1 LVPSKLLI
9 MRLIIRPSAVVDEGH
24 RLKNMNCKLMK
35 VIKKFKSAGRML
47 LTGTPL
53 HVFDSL
59 FNSSKDFIDVV
70 TS

>member
-1 LVPSKLLI
+1 
-9 MRLIIRPSAVVDEGH
+9 VDEGH

-59 FNSSKDFIDVV
+59 FNSFKNSIYVV
-70 TS
+70 TSE